1 MYLFFDISSAQ
12 SCSFYFYFR
21 SRTLCVSLSLHAFHI
36 PTFPCFRFFLYTYC
50 SGYLCH
56 TLFVTHFWHFFWT
69 IYPSLH
75 LTFVRLYFF
84 NPQWHCYSIN
94 LYVWLFSYLS
104 IFLSHL
110 LRLNCFIAFLPLFL
124 FMLLPHSLPMYLP
137 QTTFISL
144 HLSLSLALSLFY
156 SPFAIILLLFLHI
169 SLSRSLS
176 VSLAQP
182 LTILHFILP
191 TLFLSFLHSCYN
203 VIIIVTVFFLFCFF
217 LPFCLLIRRLIFMR
231 NPTF

>member
-144 HLSLSLALSLFY
+144 HLSLSLFY

-182 LTILHFILP
+182 LTILHFILA

-203 VIIIVTVFFLFCFF
+203 VIIIVIVLFLFLFWPC
-217 LPFCLLIRRLIFMR
+217 CLLIRRLIFMR